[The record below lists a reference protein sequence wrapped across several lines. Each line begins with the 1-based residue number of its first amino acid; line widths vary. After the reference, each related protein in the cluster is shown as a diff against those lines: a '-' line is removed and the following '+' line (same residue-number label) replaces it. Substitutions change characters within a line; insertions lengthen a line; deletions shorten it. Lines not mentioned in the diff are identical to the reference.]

1 VTRRL
6 PPRSFFKQINP
17 KKLFTSLHF
26 RLPLLEAVN
35 DCAPAPERKLRVVG
49 AGANND
55 AFDFEAL
62 LFVIAGRGGDV
73 LADFLSASA
82 LADTGLLLAAGTRC
96 ATVVFVSDEDCK
108 IPALTFCFWA
118 IGLGECA
125 GVPRRLNTNT
135 SLVEAGAS

>member
-1 VTRRL
+1 MTRRL
-6 PPRSFFKQINP
+6 PPRSFFKQINA

-35 DCAPAPERKLRVVG
+35 DCAPERKLRVVG
-49 AGANND
+49 AGAADD

-96 ATVVFVSDEDCK
+96 ATMVFVSDEDCK

-118 IGLGECA
+118 IGLAECA

-135 SLVEAGAS
+135 SLVEADPS